1 MFGVSMKEI
10 DPTELSRWQ
19 TEKAGA
25 FRLIDV
31 RQPHET
37 AAGMVPGATAVPL
50 HSLPMRLEELDPA
63 DTLVVMCHSG
73 ARSAQACAFL
83 QQRGFSEVYNLRGG
97 IVGWASK
104 GLPIT
109 RPQSA

>member
-1 MFGVSMKEI
+1 MFGVNMKEI
-10 DPTELSRWQ
+10 DAMELQRWQ
-19 TEKAGA
+19 TEKGGT

-31 RQPHET
+31 RNPNET
-37 AAGMVPGATAVPL
+37 AAGMVPGATHVPL
-50 HSLPMRLEELDPA
+50 HALPMRIEEFDPN

-83 QQRGFSEVYNLRGG
+83 HQRGYSQVYNLRGG

-104 GLPIT
+104 GLPLA
-109 RPQSA
+109 RPA

>member
-1 MFGVSMKEI
+1 MFGANMREI
-10 DPTELSRWQ
+10 DATELQRWQ
-19 TEKAGA
+19 AEKSGS

-31 RQPHET
+31 RNPNET
-37 AAGMVPGATAVPL
+37 AAGIVPGATPVPL
-50 HSLPMRLEELDPA
+50 HALPMRLEEFDPN

-83 QQRGFSEVYNLRGG
+83 HQRGDSQVDKLRGG

-104 GLPIT
+104 GLPLA
-109 RPQSA
+109 RPA